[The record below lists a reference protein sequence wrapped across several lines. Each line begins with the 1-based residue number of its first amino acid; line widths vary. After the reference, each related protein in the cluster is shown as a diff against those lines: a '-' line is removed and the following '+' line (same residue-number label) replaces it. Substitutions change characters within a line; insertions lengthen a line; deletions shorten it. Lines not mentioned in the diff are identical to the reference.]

1 MAATN
6 AITGLFSQ
14 LPQRLSAL
22 LFANAKP
29 VHLAAGQVLFVA
41 EDTGD
46 GCYRIEKGLL
56 KVSIVSGSGT
66 ERILAI
72 LAAGAIVG
80 ELAVLDGLPRSATVL
95 ALRDSELLF
104 VSKAKFDQCANK
116 HPELYQHLLTLLASR
131 LRETNDV
138 IAAESFLPL
147 RGRVALTLIDL
158 AEHFGES
165 VAGDRIMI
173 RHKFGQSDLAAMA
186 GIARENVNRILAD
199 LKRRKLISRVSGYY
213 CIENKAALEREID
226 AGRGLAPMQTVAKPA
241 PTPITGGI

>member
-1 MAATN
+1 
-6 AITGLFSQ
+6 
-14 LPQRLSAL
+14 
-22 LFANAKP
+22 
-29 VHLAAGQVLFVA
+29 
-41 EDTGD
+41 
-46 GCYRIEKGLL
+46 
-56 KVSIVSGSGT
+56 
-66 ERILAI
+66 
-72 LAAGAIVG
+72 
-80 ELAVLDGLPRSATVL
+80 VLDGLPRSATVL

-138 IAAESFLPL
+138 IAAESLLPL

-213 CIENKAALEREID
+213 CIENKSALQREID
-226 AGRGLAPMQTVAKPA
+226 AGRGLASTGMPTVAKRA
-241 PTPITGGI
+241 PTPITRGT